1 MWFMHSISNCA
12 TKSLVRFRLQKS
24 TTCTILL
31 CQVNKIMS
39 HLNQVLRIEI
49 KLRTSYRETKIY
61 FTITISSKE
70 TANQDDTPFQ
80 YSMSKKL
87 PDLPE
92 SSKTYQKL
100 PRITRK
106 YQEWLESTRNGQR
119 LPEFSKK
126 YQEIQGCT
134 RNHYIVPQISR
145 KHQKL
150 QEGP

>member
-1 MWFMHSISNCA
+1 
-12 TKSLVRFRLQKS
+12 
-24 TTCTILL
+24 
-31 CQVNKIMS
+31 MS

-61 FTITISSKE
+61 FTITTSSKE

-106 YQEWLESTRNGQR
+106 YQEWVERTRD
-119 LPEFSKK
+119 
-126 YQEIQGCT
+126 YQ
-134 RNHYIVPQISR
+134 NFP
-145 KHQKL
+145 
-150 QEGP
+150 